1 MITLTNMKKIALLF
15 LIACFAISCSNDD
28 GDNEPKRDSK
38 LNAALIGQWENVSDP
53 ITYRRN
59 YLFTE
64 DFNVS
69 FFIKDRETGYTTS
82 ISYRD
87 VPYKLKKEE
96 VYYSSDG
103 NLLLTYYAYHKDTL
117 YINGK
122 DSTRIYK
129 RIE

>member
-1 MITLTNMKKIALLF
+1 MKKIALLF
-15 LIACFAISCSNDD
+15 LIACFAISCSSDD
-28 GDNEPKRDSK
+28 DNNEPNRDSK
-38 LNAALIGQWENVSDP
+38 LNAALVGQWENVTDP

-64 DFNVS
+64 DFDVS
-69 FFIKDRETGYTTS
+69 FFIKNRETGYTIETR
-82 ISYRD
+82 YRE

-103 NLLLTYYAYHKDTL
+103 NLLLTYYVYHKDTL

-122 DSTRIYK
+122 DSTRVYK
-129 RIE
+129 RIQ